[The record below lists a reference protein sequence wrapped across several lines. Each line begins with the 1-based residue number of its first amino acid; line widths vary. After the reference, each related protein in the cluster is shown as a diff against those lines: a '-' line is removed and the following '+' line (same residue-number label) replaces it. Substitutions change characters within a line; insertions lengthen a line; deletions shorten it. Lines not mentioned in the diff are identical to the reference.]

1 MNELKKSYVKL
12 EEDTRTEI
20 QGLTD
25 QVLKAHKNIL
35 QLEDKSQYFTD
46 VNEKKYFQ
54 VWDMN
59 VKRVDELVDKVILRI
74 HF

>member
-12 EEDTRTEI
+12 EEDSRTEI

-35 QLEDKSQYFTD
+35 ELEDKSQYFTD

-59 VKRVDELVDKVILRI
+59 VKRVDELVDKVILRSN
-74 HF
+74 F

>member
-12 EEDTRTEI
+12 EKDTRTEI

>member
-12 EEDTRTEI
+12 EEDSRSEI
-20 QGLTD
+20 QGLTK

-35 QLEDKSQYFTD
+35 ELEEKSQYFTNIND
-46 VNEKKYFQ
+46 KKYFQ

-59 VKRVDELVDKVILRI
+59 VKRVNELVDKVTRRNNL
-74 HF
+74 